1 MFNNIVTFVEFLCD
15 KSMWSPDQVG
25 DSIKAQHSISHG
37 IKETMTKEKYN
48 NKLSQ
53 CLEWT
58 SDNF

>member
-1 MFNNIVTFVEFLCD
+1 
-15 KSMWSPDQVG
+15 MWSPDQVG